1 MGLISLGLAAVVAAG
16 AAVASSRPAMA
27 WLAALSVFAV
37 LPLALAA
44 AAGAANHDTAVNTL
58 AVHLVGVTLWLGG
71 LLALA
76 VMRPQLGSDLGV
88 TVQRYS
94 TLALWSFVAVAV
106 SGVLNAALRLGGLAG
121 LDTAYGLLVV
131 AKVLALVGLGMG
143 GGTAGLTGRLLGRP
157 GCPGLRASGAGR
169 ARPDGSRGRVAVAGS
184 QRPLSPTPRSPSP
197 PLPRS
202 HRLPGAGPADRHRL
216 VHHLAR

>member
-1 MGLISLGLAAVVAAG
+1 M
-16 AAVASSRPAMA
+16 
-27 WLAALSVFAV
+27 
-37 LPLALAA
+37 ALAGH

-76 VMRPQLGSDLGV
+76 VMRPQLGADLGV

-131 AKVLALVGLGMG
+131 AKVLALVGLGMPG
-143 GGTAGLTGRLLGRP
+143 GGTAGP
-157 GCPGLRASGAGR
+157 
-169 ARPDGSRGRVAVAGS
+169 
-184 QRPLSPTPRSPSP
+184 
-197 PLPRS
+197 
-202 HRLPGAGPADRHRL
+202 
-216 VHHLAR
+216 